1 MSTIFIIRNIPL
13 INYFVGK
20 YFAEL
25 VSTVQY
31 FYLYLVGKEKKKV
44 WSKTKMNS

>member
-13 INYFVGK
+13 TKYFVGK

-25 VSTVQY
+25 VLAVQY
-31 FYLYLVGKEKKKV
+31 FYLYQVGKEKKK
-44 WSKTKMNS
+44 KAGIRPK